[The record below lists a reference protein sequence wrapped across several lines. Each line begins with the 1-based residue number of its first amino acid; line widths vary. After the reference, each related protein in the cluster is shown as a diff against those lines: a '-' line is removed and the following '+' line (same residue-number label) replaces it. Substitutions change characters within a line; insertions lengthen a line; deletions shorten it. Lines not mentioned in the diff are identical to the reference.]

1 MSLTE
6 DSNYKKKLIFGIII
20 LIIGILFIYF
30 TSGLLNSSLMQKTEA
45 TYAFYMSIA
54 LLIPSIVLLI
64 PKRNEKSA
72 ETIKYMLYL
81 GLGMY
86 LIHTLRLLPFSQG
99 PLFGYYIIAILFT
112 ILNFISTYIR

>member
-54 LLIPSIVLLI
+54 LLIPSIAFLI

-72 ETIKYMLYL
+72 ETIKYTYL
-81 GLGMY
+81 VIIL
-86 LIHTLRLLPFSQG
+86 SQ
-99 PLFGYYIIAILFT
+99 YCSQY
-112 ILNFISTYIR
+112 